1 MTGPIEELCLHR
13 VLVAIDGSET
23 SELALRAAIT
33 VALRDNAAITL
44 LSVIPEM
51 TAEAA
56 GWSLAGANPEQL
68 QHDAEHYAEKL
79 LRETVDRMP
88 EGVPVTTVIRR
99 GKPGAEIC
107 AQARDQVYD
116 GILLGARGVGRV
128 GAMFG
133 SVSSYVLRHA
143 DVPVFVAHEPRHVD

>member
-1 MTGPIEELCLHR
+1 MTGPIEELQLHR
-13 VLVAIDGSET
+13 VLVAIDGSDT

-51 TAEAA
+51 AAEAA
-56 GWSLAGANPEQL
+56 GWSMAGANPEQL

-143 DVPVFVAHEPRHVD
+143 DVPVFVAHEPRHSG